1 MSKLQP
7 LVKMTGIHKYFGSL
21 TALEDVEFTINTG
34 ETVGLVGDNGA
45 GKSTLM
51 KILAGVY
58 PPDRGDIQVDGK
70 SVRFKSPREAMN
82 HGIEIVYQDLR
93 LVPALSVARNIFL
106 GRELQKGIGPFRLL
120 DMNGMRDSTSRALDW
135 VGLSF
140 NVDTSVES
148 LSGGQRQAVAIAKAM
163 YFNPKLLILDEPTNN
178 LSVKETQRV
187 LDYVRKLKEQEVS
200 AVFITHN
207 IEVAHG
213 ISDRIVLL
221 SHGLNAGV
229 FMKGETTASILTKK
243 IAFEL

>member
-1 MSKLQP
+1 MS
-7 LVKMTGIHKYFGSL
+7 GIHKWFGRL
-21 TALEDVEFTINTG
+21 TALDDVEFTINNA
-34 ETVGLVGDNGA
+34 EIVGLVGDNGA

-58 PPDRGDIQVDGK
+58 PPDKGDIQVEGK
-70 SVRFKSPREAMN
+70 SVRFKSPRDAMN

-93 LVPALSVARNIFL
+93 LVPALSVVRNIFL
-106 GRELQKGIGPFRLL
+106 GRELQKGLGPFKLL
-120 DMNGMRDSTSRALDW
+120 DMNQMRDRTSKALDW

-140 NVDTSVES
+140 NVDTSIDS

-163 YFNPKLLILDEPTNN
+163 YFSPKLLILDEPTNN

-187 LDYVRKLKEQEVS
+187 LEYVQKLKDQEIS

-207 IEVAHG
+207 IEVAHA

-221 SHGLNAGV
+221 SRGKNAGV
-229 FMKGETTASILTKK
+229 FMKSETTATILTKK
-243 IAFEL
+243 ITFEL